1 MVMRECFYV
10 EVHDFVKPADE
21 VEWCLDLALLRT
33 MTQVSDMAHNF
44 SNYDR

>member
-1 MVMRECFYV
+1 MVMRECFYA